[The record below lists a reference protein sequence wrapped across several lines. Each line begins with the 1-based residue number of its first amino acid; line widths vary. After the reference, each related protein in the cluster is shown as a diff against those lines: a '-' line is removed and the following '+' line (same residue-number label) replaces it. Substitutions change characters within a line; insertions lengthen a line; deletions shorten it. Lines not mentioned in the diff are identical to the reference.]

1 MKTRTRCLGFLCTQL
16 AVNSRNSLD
25 LAENKKRGGM
35 ERERERRKKEGGG
48 REGGERE
55 EGRRRPKNI

>member
-35 ERERERRKKEGGG
+35 EREREEEEGE
-48 REGGERE
+48 REGRRRE